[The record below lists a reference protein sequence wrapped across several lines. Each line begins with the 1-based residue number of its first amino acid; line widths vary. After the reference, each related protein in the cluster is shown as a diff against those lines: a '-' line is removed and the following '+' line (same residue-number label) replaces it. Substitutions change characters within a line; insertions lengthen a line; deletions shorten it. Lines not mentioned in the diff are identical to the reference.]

1 MLAPKNSLTQ
11 ERSDQETTMNQF
23 THALLATL
31 CAAISFPAL
40 TQTAAYPSKPV
51 RIIVPLG
58 AGGAPDVIAR
68 AIGNILTEKNGQPYV
83 IENKPGANTR
93 IGTEACA
100 RAVPDGST
108 LCVVT
113 GSSVS
118 INPLVY
124 RKLSYDP
131 SKDFETV
138 ATMAMPDMVLVA
150 SPKLPVAN
158 LAELVAYSQKN
169 PNKVSYSSFGI
180 GSDTHVTMEWVKR
193 QTKADFLHVPFNGFG
208 PMFQAFNTGDIQLM
222 YLSAGN
228 PGVIPQIQSGKMKA
242 LAVFAP
248 SRSPQLPDVPTVA
261 EAGGALGLGH
271 FLGYTWFG
279 ILAPAGTPKAV
290 VAQLNSQINAA
301 IQTPALR
308 EQLATM
314 AMRTRPLSTEAFAD
328 FLHKD
333 RDVWRDMLKETQI
346 SLD

>member
-1 MLAPKNSLTQ
+1 M
-11 ERSDQETTMNQF
+11 
-23 THALLATL
+23 L
-31 CAAISFPAL
+31 CAAISLPAPIQS
-40 TQTAAYPSKPV
+40 TAYPSKPV

-58 AGGAPDVIAR
+58 AGGTPDVIAR
-68 AIGNILTEKNGQPYV
+68 ALGSILTEKNGQPHL

-124 RKLSYDP
+124 RKLSHDP
-131 SKDFETV
+131 SKDFEPV
-138 ATMAMPDMVLVA
+138 ATMAMPDMVLVT
-150 SPKLPVAN
+150 SPRLPVSN
-158 LAELVAYSQKN
+158 LPELVAYSQKN
-169 PNKVSYSSFGI
+169 SNNVPYSSFGVE
-180 GSDTHVTMEWVKR
+180 SDTHVTMKWIKR

-228 PGVIPQIQSGKMKA
+228 PGVTPQIQADKMKA

-248 SRSPQLPDVPTVA
+248 SRSPQLPDLPTEA
-261 EAGGALGLGH
+261 EAGGALGLGQ

-290 VAQLNSQINAA
+290 VAQLSNQINAA

-314 AMRTRPLSTEAFAD
+314 AMRTRPLSLKAFVD
-328 FLHKD
+328 FL
-333 RDVWRDMLKETQI
+333 RKETQI